1 MDDHQFDTHLRKLAL
16 DAALKHLEPNH
27 YSPTEVV
34 TTATTFYNFLKGET
48 K

>member
-1 MDDHQFDTHLRKLAL
+1 MDDPQFDMHLRKLAL
-16 DAALKHLEPNH
+16 DAALKYLEPHH

-34 TTATTFYNFLKGET
+34 TTATTFYNFLKGDT

>member
-1 MDDHQFDTHLRKLAL
+1 MDDPQHDMHLRKLAL
-16 DAALKHLEPNH
+16 DAALKHLEPHH

-34 TTATTFYNFLKGET
+34 TTATIFYDFLKGEI